1 MASIDDLL
9 KYERITD
16 RESESDLE
24 YFEKLFKAAEMIGI
38 HKKTALY
45 YVHKQHQME
54 NTEAVK

>member
-1 MASIDDLL
+1 MSIDDLL
-9 KYERITD
+9 AFEKTIRNKAEP
-16 RESESDLE
+16 E
-24 YFEKLFKAAEMIGI
+24 YFNALFLAAESYGI